1 MRNEIYSADWSIP
14 YPAHFDA
21 EGVTK
26 VLLPLTQVEHHW
38 EVFPWYLVSRLVG
51 LLETPAPCFE
61 YLHATLFFRARAA
74 MLVLTGDVLDRKEIF
89 GALCRHR
96 VQVGGIYRAHLLH
109 YLRAY
114 LKQQN
119 FVQLPECEC
128 AEFNAL
134 RDPQQMEANREL
146 MRRVVV
152 FSETEYLNTLSLIS
166 LATDMEEVISLR
178 PLVLSDEGAA
188 RPASVRVPVQTNRY
202 EAGHDLAPVRDE
214 AKEALRARRPVR
226 KVAVRRQGELSGMG
240 GKDEDGDLSST
251 GGSAGGGKP
260 ESEVRGPFDG
270 AGSTSLTTSQG
281 RRKSGE
287 KGNDESREKKT
298 GFEVIGDYR
307 VIRIPGR
314 REISLARKHKTR
326 AVLRFIHMTLKKAG
340 TTDFYVDEMRDAFN
354 AQFTEEMAGKQWMS
368 DRFREDLFKG
378 KLEAFDLLFEPLDRA
393 SGHYRMKFCGW
404 LAMLG
409 LGALGN
415 LGDGSWL
422 MFDGGVWD
430 WVQWGVG
437 ELRMWA

>member
-1 MRNEIYSADWSIP
+1 
-14 YPAHFDA
+14 
-21 EGVTK
+21 
-26 VLLPLTQVEHHW
+26 
-38 EVFPWYLVSRLVG
+38 
-51 LLETPAPCFE
+51 
-61 YLHATLFFRARAA
+61 
-74 MLVLTGDVLDRKEIF
+74 
-89 GALCRHR
+89 
-96 VQVGGIYRAHLLH
+96 
-109 YLRAY
+109 
-114 LKQQN
+114 
-119 FVQLPECEC
+119 
-128 AEFNAL
+128 
-134 RDPQQMEANREL
+134 
-146 MRRVVV
+146 
-152 FSETEYLNTLSLIS
+152 
-166 LATDMEEVISLR
+166 
-178 PLVLSDEGAA
+178 VLSDEGAA
-188 RPASVRVPVQTNRY
+188 RPASVRVPVQTDRHG
-202 EAGHDLAPVRDE
+202 AGHDLAPVRDE
-214 AKEALRARRPVR
+214 AKEALRARRPVK
-226 KVAVRRQGELSGMG
+226 KVAVRPQGELSGMG
-240 GKDEDGDLSST
+240 GKDEDGNLRPE
-251 GGSAGGGKP
+251 SAG
-260 ESEVRGPFDG
+260 RGPFDG

-287 KGNDESREKKT
+287 KGNYESREKKT

-340 TTDFYVDEMRDAFN
+340 TTNFYVDDMRVEFN
-354 AQFTEEMAGKQWMS
+354 AQFGDDIAGKRWMS

-422 MFDGGVWD
+422 LVDGGVWD